1 MRSCTCLLVATCCFA
16 LFISRAEASDQP
28 LTKVAVGG
36 AAANTIGTAA
46 FRCQAPYPLR
56 NKESSLTQA
65 LRDRLR
71 SDGFAAALD
80 SENLAVAV
88 VDLSGNDPVYAGI
101 NDTKM
106 MYAASLPKIAI
117 VLAAVQAVK
126 DKKVRWSEELRTRL
140 SRAINRSSNRDAAW
154 GARQVGVRYIEEVLR
169 RQGNCFYG
177 NRNGGLWLGRPY
189 TRRLPDHRDPVAN
202 LNHGATAR
210 QAARFYTLLSKG
222 LLVDAASSQR
232 ILSLMSPPAITH
244 KFVRGLKQRPEI
256 TFLARKSGSWSH
268 FHSDSALIQHG
279 DLRYAVVAL
288 SKNVRNKKHR
298 LEEIARAADDIIVSR
313 HSSRSRSSGSE
324 LGMTDISPSLRT
336 VR

>member
-1 MRSCTCLLVATCCFA
+1 MNEMKYLLPSICAMA
-16 LFISRAEASDQP
+16 I
-28 LTKVAVGG
+28 AVSP
-36 AAANTIGTAA
+36 AAAERLAAPDISASAATSSVVGVAA
-46 FRCQAPYPLR
+46 FRCRAPYPLR
-56 NKESSLTQA
+56 DKHQDLTQT
-65 LRDRLR
+65 LRDRLNQA
-71 SDGFAAALD
+71 GFEAALD
-80 SENLAVAV
+80 DKDLAVAI
-88 VDLSGNDPVYAGI
+88 VDLSDDEPVYAGI

-126 DKKVRWSEELRTRL
+126 DKRVRWSDELRTRL
-140 SRAINRSSNRDAAW
+140 SRAINKSSNRDAAW
-154 GARQVGVRYIEEVLR
+154 GARQVGVRYIEKVLR

-210 QAARFYTLLSKG
+210 QTARFYTLLAKG
-222 LLVDAASSQR
+222 LLVDAEGNER

-244 KFVRGLKQRPEI
+244 KFVRGLVKRPV

-279 DLRYAVVAL
+279 ELRYAVVAL
-288 SKNVRNKKHR
+288 SRNVRNKRHR
-298 LEEIARAADDIIVSR
+298 LEEIARAADDIIRAR
-313 HSSRSRSSGSE
+313 HSNHSTGSE
-324 LGMTDISPSLRT
+324 LGMAPARPQLHTIR
-336 VR
+336 